1 MKNIGI
7 LIYPE
12 VEVLDFTGPY
22 EVFTTATRVA
32 KKIHLDA
39 PFNVF
44 TVAMSKE
51 TIKARAGLMVLP
63 DCSFDEHP
71 TIDVLIISGGV
82 VDEEMENQTLLEW
95 IKRTDLKCEITSS
108 ICTGVFLLAQAD
120 VLKTNRVTTH
130 WEDIDDLQSKFKNLD
145 ILENVRWVDEGKNI
159 TSAGISAGIDMSL
172 HIVEQ
177 LCGNELA
184 ELTAKQMDFEWRK
197 NG

>member
-7 LIYPE
+7 LVYPE
-12 VEVLDFTGPY
+12 VEVLDFAGSY

-51 TIKARAGLMVLP
+51 ALKARAGLTVLP

-71 TIDVLIISGGV
+71 TIDVLIIPGGV
-82 VDEEMENQTLLEW
+82 VDEEMENQTLLAW
-95 IKRTDLKCEITSS
+95 IKRTDLKNEITSS

-145 ILENVRWVDEGKNI
+145 ILENVRWVDEGKNV

-172 HIVEQ
+172 HIVER
-177 LCGNELA
+177 LCGSELA
-184 ELTAKQMDFEWRK
+184 ELTAKQMDFEWHK